1 MANHL
6 PVKNLIRLNW
16 IMSFMT
22 SLLVVTFL
30 LAITELSSIAY
41 RFLQSFLFI
50 SLASFGNVI
59 LLKIFSEEKQLQDKY
74 LKLKFYL
81 SSYAIAALAWIV
93 VKTLYSVVTGIKWEG
108 EGQHVYRAYTV
119 AFLTVWVINTIIIV
133 LQNMVIL
140 QDKKT
145 QAEIENLQL
154 KANISESA
162 NLLLRQQIHPHFLFN
177 ALNTVKSLY
186 KKDLQQG
193 EDYLVHLAN
202 FLRVS
207 ISNHA
212 TKTTLVNNELAF
224 CLDYLKMQKI
234 RFGAALDYSISISE
248 QTIQSRYLPFF
259 SLQPLV
265 ENALKHNDLTEERP
279 IHITIKEEDG
289 YLSVTNNL
297 QLRSYKEN
305 STEQGLSNLAERYR
319 LMGED
324 TIVIS
329 SDNQFFTVRIKIL
342 EK

>member
-1 MANHL
+1 
-6 PVKNLIRLNW
+6 
-16 IMSFMT
+16 
-22 SLLVVTFL
+22 
-30 LAITELSSIAY
+30 
-41 RFLQSFLFI
+41 
-50 SLASFGNVI
+50 
-59 LLKIFSEEKQLQDKY
+59 
-74 LKLKFYL
+74 
-81 SSYAIAALAWIV
+81 
-93 VKTLYSVVTGIKWEG
+93 
-108 EGQHVYRAYTV
+108 
-119 AFLTVWVINTIIIV
+119 
-133 LQNMVIL
+133 
-140 QDKKT
+140 
-145 QAEIENLQL
+145 
-154 KANISESA
+154 
-162 NLLLRQQIHPHFLFN
+162 
-177 ALNTVKSLY
+177 
-186 KKDLQQG
+186 
-193 EDYLVHLAN
+193 
-202 FLRVS
+202 
-207 ISNHA
+207 
-212 TKTTLVNNELAF
+212 LVNNELAF